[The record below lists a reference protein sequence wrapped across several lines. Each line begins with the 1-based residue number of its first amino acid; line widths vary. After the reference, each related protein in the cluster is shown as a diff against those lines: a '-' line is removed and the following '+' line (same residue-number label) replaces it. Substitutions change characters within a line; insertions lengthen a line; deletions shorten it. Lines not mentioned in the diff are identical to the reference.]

1 MNLHRFSSLLCYIY
15 NCFYFGN
22 YKMFMQEKWKDKS
35 ELLFGEDGA
44 SPNKNTGV
52 VLTVGFT
59 TGLKISLRQLFKVT
73 WL

>member
-1 MNLHRFSSLLCYIY
+1 
-15 NCFYFGN
+15 
-22 YKMFMQEKWKDKS
+22 MFMQVKWKDKS